1 MVVPIYGDFDHFSLK
16 LIAISLSHA
25 LTPFLLSTAQAVH
38 RRAQGRPSSKGGQY
52 QSAGAG
58 AAVLLPL
65 LFPDP
70 FLYQRH
76 AGFMAIHASDTPSP
90 KTPEL
95 PKRKKDAP
103 RPRNDRGRSAP
114 LETAL

>member
-1 MVVPIYGDFDHFSLK
+1 FDHFSLK
-16 LIAISLSHA
+16 FIAINLSHA

-65 LFPDP
+65 LFPDSL
-70 FLYQRH
+70 LYQRG
-76 AGFMAIHASDTPSP
+76 AGFAAIHASDTPSP
-90 KTPEL
+90 KTQ
-95 PKRKKDAP
+95 KDAP
-103 RPRNDRGRSAP
+103 RPRKNRGRSAP